1 MFYIGITS
9 SLQQLRGFE
18 VVFLTIFQFLI
29 DRIYSG
35 MRQCEVFAQFGIYLK
50 ISSSL
55 SEQGKGIFDL
65 IGFTDQKQLS
75 TFQAVN
81 R

>member
-1 MFYIGITS
+1 MQIV
-9 SLQQLRGFE
+9 LQ
-18 VVFLTIFQFLI
+18 FQFLI

-35 MRQCEVFAQFGIYLK
+35 MGQCEVFAQFGIYLK

-55 SEQGKGIFDL
+55 SEQGKRIFDL
-65 IGFTDQKQLS
+65 IGFTDQKQLPI
-75 TFQAVN
+75 FQAVS